1 MTTAVKY
8 VLIICAANL
17 AVQGVVQGA
26 NDKVVRMC
34 FRAVSL
40 I

>member
-17 AVQGVVQGA
+17 AVQAVVQSA
-26 NDKVVRMC
+26 HDQAVR
-34 FRAVSL
+34 FVFAL
-40 I
+40 WA